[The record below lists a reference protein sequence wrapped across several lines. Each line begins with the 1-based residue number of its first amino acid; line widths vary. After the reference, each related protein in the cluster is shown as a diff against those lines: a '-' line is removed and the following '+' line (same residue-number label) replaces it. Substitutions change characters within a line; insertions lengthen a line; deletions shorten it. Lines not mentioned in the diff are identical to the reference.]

1 MVFRKNKQ
9 KFIYVVTFW
18 KVLTKCH
25 VCNFSALD
33 LDDKD
38 INEEEPILSDEYRRV
53 WNITEEKINE
63 THYQELSGG

>member
-18 KVLTKCH
+18 KFLTKCH
-25 VCNFSALD
+25 VSNFSALD

-53 WNITEEKINE
+53 WNIPEEKINE